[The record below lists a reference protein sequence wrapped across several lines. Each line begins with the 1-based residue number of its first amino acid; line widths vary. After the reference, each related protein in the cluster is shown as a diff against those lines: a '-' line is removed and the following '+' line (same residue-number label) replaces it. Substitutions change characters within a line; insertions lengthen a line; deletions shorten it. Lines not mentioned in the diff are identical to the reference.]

1 MKQKYRKPEMEV
13 LELYVQKALLLPAS
27 PKGSTDEVLAPRFD
41 NKNRQ
46 NDELDEEEEEE
57 DY

>member
-1 MKQKYRKPEMEV
+1 MEV